1 MKRAHNWIGFLA
13 ATAFCAGPFAAVA
26 QSPLSPAPIASEPL
40 PPPPATPTPAASTPA
55 APAPAASA
63 PAAPA
68 PAASAPAE
76 TPAPAAQAPAIP
88 APAPSAAEPTPNAAQ
103 AVAPAAKP
111 KPKPK
116 PAPPVREMA
125 LSDDPTPV
133 LQPETF
139 FTTAKASERYANIVD
154 AGGWPVVPGALSP
167 GAKGPGV
174 VALRRRL
181 AVEGDLAG
189 VEGSG
194 SSWSP
199 ALTAAV
205 KHFQFRNGLKQSG
218 IVAGATLRALNIPA
232 NVRFKQLA
240 SSAQRLAGMNFS
252 FGDKY
257 VVVNLPST
265 AVDAIENGHVAHRY
279 VAIVGGPEHQSP
291 QISAK
296 IVAIN
301 LNPTWTVPESIIK
314 NEIIPKM
321 RKQPNYLSRAHIRIL
336 DGHGKEVNPGAI
348 DWNSEKAVNY
358 TLRQDS
364 GAGNSLGLIRIAMPN
379 PDAVYMHDT
388 PSRNLFANDYRFLSH
403 GCVRV
408 AGVYDLAAWLLQ
420 GTPVNATPAPA
431 SADPLLASAAATIG
445 TTSSGASGGVWT
457 GQMIQ
462 QRIAAGARED
472 IKLPKPVPVIWVYMT
487 GWASADGTV
496 HFRDDVYNVD
506 SVGG

>member
-1 MKRAHNWIGFLA
+1 MMGARYWRKFGAVAFVVA
-13 ATAFCAGPFAAVA
+13 APFATQA
-26 QSPLSPAPIASEPL
+26 QN
-40 PPPPATPTPAASTPA
+40 PP
-55 APAPAASA
+55 APAPATQGPEIKTWPLQAA
-63 PAAPA
+63 PESQNPAVPA
-68 PAASAPAE
+68 PAGFAPVAS
-76 TPAPAAQAPAIP
+76 
-88 APAPSAAEPTPNAAQ
+88 
-103 AVAPAAKP
+103 VAKP
-111 KPKPK
+111 KPRPR
-116 PAPPVREMA
+116 PPLREMA

-139 FTTAKASERYANIVD
+139 FATAKASEHYANIVD
-154 AGGWPVVPGALSP
+154 AGGWPSVPGNLSP

-174 VALRRRL
+174 AALRTRL
-181 AVEGDLAG
+181 AVEGDLEGA
-189 VEGSG
+189 EGSG
-194 SSWSP
+194 ATWSP

-205 KHFQFRNGLKQSG
+205 KRFQFRNGLTQTG

-240 SSAQRLAGMNFS
+240 SSAQRLAGVNFA

-279 VAIVGGPEHQSP
+279 VAIVGGPEHPSP

-296 IVAIN
+296 INAIN

-321 RKQPNYLSRAHIRIL
+321 RKQPDYLSRMRIKIL
-336 DGHGKEVNPGAI
+336 NNHGQEINPRSI
-348 DWNSEKAVNY
+348 DWNSDKAEKY
-358 TLRQDS
+358 LLRQDS

-408 AGVYDLAAWLLQ
+408 EGVYDLAAWLLQ
-420 GTPVNATPAPA
+420 GVSPGGAAPQASLDPAAPPPPPMSTGA
-431 SADPLLASAAATIG
+431 WTRDAIQKRIG
-445 TTSSGASGGVWT
+445 E
-457 GQMIQ
+457 
-462 QRIAAGARED
+462 GARED
-472 IKLPKPVPVIWVYMT
+472 IKLAKPVPVIWVYMT

-506 SVGG
+506 TIGG